1 MIYARPSR
9 SHPRLRFTQFTR
21 RACAVLRL
29 CLLFGC
35 DGSSAPR
42 VQRGCGGSGE
52 RTPDT
57 TSPVRRRE
65 GSRMTDG
72 AELTWEE
79 LVGEEPRGFD
89 ERDPR
94 EPE

>member
-1 MIYARPSR
+1 MIYTLANRSSR
-9 SHPRLRFTQFTR
+9 RLRFTPFAR
-21 RACAVLRL
+21 RAWAVLGL
-29 CLLFGC
+29 CTLFGC
-35 DGSSAPR
+35 QGSSVPT